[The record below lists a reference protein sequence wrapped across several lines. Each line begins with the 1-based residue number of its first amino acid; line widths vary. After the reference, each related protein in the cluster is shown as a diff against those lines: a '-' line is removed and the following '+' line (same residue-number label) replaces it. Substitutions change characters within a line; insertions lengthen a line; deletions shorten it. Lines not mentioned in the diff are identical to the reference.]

1 MLPDD
6 GLTIATPRSLPMAG
20 TTSTNND
27 ASVIKGIGN
36 TPACD
41 CTKPFFTIPN
51 VTVGVGAAELSA
63 GVMTAYPDFTVPC
76 STPEIGNGAVVDGG
90 NAEMG

>member
-1 MLPDD
+1 
-6 GLTIATPRSLPMAG
+6 MAG

-41 CTKPFFTIPN
+41 CTKPFFTVPN

-76 STPEIGNGAVVDGG
+76 STLEIGNGAVVDGG